1 MSLVAQVKAL
11 REFFGLVPGNLVK
24 DLKEMKELLE
34 LTDQGSVQA
43 DVNKLLMATGL
54 ACNEGT
60 TCSRCQHFGPC
71 LTPAASCLTT
81 ELTSRDEEPPPPPPP
96 PAAPPPPPPP
106 AAPDE
111 ERGHAKGKTT
121 GRTEAAHDV

>member
-24 DLKEMKELLE
+24 DRKEMTELLE

-60 TCSRCQHFGPC
+60 RRACACVC
-71 LTPAASCLTT
+71 A
-81 ELTSRDEEPPPPPPP
+81 P
-96 PAAPPPPPPP
+96 PAP
-106 AAPDE
+106 AVSSHCHCCA
-111 ERGHAKGKTT
+111 G
-121 GRTEAAHDV
+121 AAARVCV

>member
-60 TCSRCQHFGPC
+60 RRVCAC
-71 LTPAASCLTT
+71 LCA
-81 ELTSRDEEPPPPPPP
+81 
-96 PAAPPPPPPP
+96 PAAPAVSSHCHCCAG
-106 AAPDE
+106 AAA
-111 ERGHAKGKTT
+111 R
-121 GRTEAAHDV
+121 VCV

>member
-54 ACNEGT
+54 A
-60 TCSRCQHFGPC
+60 
-71 LTPAASCLTT
+71 
-81 ELTSRDEEPPPPPPP
+81 
-96 PAAPPPPPPP
+96 
-106 AAPDE
+106 
-111 ERGHAKGKTT
+111 
-121 GRTEAAHDV
+121 